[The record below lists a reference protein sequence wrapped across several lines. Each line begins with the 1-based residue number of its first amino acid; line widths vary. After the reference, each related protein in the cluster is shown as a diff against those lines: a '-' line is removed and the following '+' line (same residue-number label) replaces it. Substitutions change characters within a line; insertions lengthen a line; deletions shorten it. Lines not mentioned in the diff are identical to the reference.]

1 MVVLS
6 CDVLVCRDGE
16 GAAVTGH
23 FAAVKEM
30 GMVEAAHE
38 RSSSSVRPVDLSKLL
53 ERLELG
59 IGQAAQLCGVSIRQ
73 LSYWTDKEI
82 VKPTEKGG
90 SRTYDYQAIEK
101 VYLIKQALD
110 QGYSLEGAVQ
120 EATTYL
126 ARRDRKQKKV
136 AGMPEAELRKLAAER
151 PDRLRQFAGR
161 IRRGLR
167 TYRVSGDLGRLV
179 ASVSG
184 FERLIAFLEA
194 NPYTV
199 NTARQIALR
208 VGREAERVQEEL
220 NLLEQR
226 RFVQKISYP
235 GADVYRYI
243 PPRRR

>member
-1 MVVLS
+1 MAETA
-6 CDVLVCRDGE
+6 RD
-16 GAAVTGH
+16 
-23 FAAVKEM
+23 
-30 GMVEAAHE
+30 

-73 LSYWTDKEI
+73 LSYWTDKGIIE
-82 VKPTEKGG
+82 PTGEGA
-90 SRTYDYQAIEK
+90 SRTYSYPAIEK
-101 VYLIKQALD
+101 VCLIKQALD
-110 QGYSLEGAVQ
+110 HGYSLEGAVA
-120 EATTYL
+120 EAEAFL
-126 ARRDRKQKKV
+126 AQRDKDQDQL
-136 AGMPEAELRKLAAER
+136 ASMGEAELRKRVLERAEK
-151 PDRLRQFAGR
+151 LHEFADR

-179 ASVSG
+179 SSVNG
-184 FERLIAFLEA
+184 LERLIAFLEA

-199 NTARQIALR
+199 NTARQIAIR
-208 VGREAERVQEEL
+208 VGRECEQVEKEL
-220 NLLEQR
+220 HLLEER

>member
-1 MVVLS
+1 MAEVG
-6 CDVLVCRDGE
+6 R
-16 GAAVTGH
+16 
-23 FAAVKEM
+23 
-30 GMVEAAHE
+30 E
-38 RSSSSVRPVDLSKLL
+38 RLRSSVRPVDLSKLL

-73 LSYWTDKEI
+73 LSYWTDKGIIE
-82 VKPTEKGG
+82 PSERGG

-101 VYLIKQALD
+101 VCLIKQALD

-120 EATTYL
+120 EAEAFL
-126 ARRDRKQKKV
+126 DHRNSEREKLSAL
-136 AGMPEAELRKLAAER
+136 PEADLRKLVLARA
-151 PDRLRQFAGR
+151 DGLGHFADR

-184 FERLIAFLEA
+184 LEKLIAFLEA

-220 NLLEQR
+220 DLLEQR
-226 RFVQKISYP
+226 RFVQRISYP

>member
-1 MVVLS
+1 MAEVG
-6 CDVLVCRDGE
+6 R
-16 GAAVTGH
+16 
-23 FAAVKEM
+23 
-30 GMVEAAHE
+30 E
-38 RSSSSVRPVDLSKLL
+38 RVRSSVRPVDLSNLL

-73 LSYWTDKEI
+73 LSYWTDKGIIQPAER
-82 VKPTEKGG
+82 GG
-90 SRTYDYQAIEK
+90 SRTYDFRAIEK
-101 VYLIKQALD
+101 VCLIKQALD

-120 EATTYL
+120 EAEAFL
-126 ARRDRKQKKV
+126 ARRNEEQEKLS
-136 AGMPEAELRKLAAER
+136 ALPEAELRKHVLAQA
-151 PDRLRQFAGR
+151 DGLRQFADR

-184 FERLIAFLEA
+184 LERLIAFLEA

-208 VGREAERVQEEL
+208 VGRESERVQEEL

-226 RFVQKISYP
+226 RFVQRISYP